1 MGEVPG
7 RNTRESL
14 LDGIRE
20 EVQAADFP
28 AAQGGFHLGSH
39 VLNRAEIRA
48 VGRKVQCFIPFA
60 SRISRT
66 AFTWRERMLSITT
79 MSPGEGLEVSFLS
92 NTGQNVLWLFRPGK
106 L

>member
-28 AAQGGFHLGSH
+28 AAQDGIHLGSH
-39 VLNRAEIRA
+39 FLNRVEIRA
-48 VGRKVQCFIPFA
+48 VGQKVQYFYTLCLQN
-60 SRISRT
+60 
-66 AFTWRERMLSITT
+66 FTD
-79 MSPGEGLEVSFLS
+79 GLYM
-92 NTGQNVLWLFRPGK
+92 
-106 L
+106 

>member
-28 AAQGGFHLGSH
+28 AAQDGFHLGPH
-39 VLNRAEIRA
+39 VLNRVEIRA
-48 VGRKVQCFIPFA
+48 VGRKVQCFHTLCLQNFPDSLYMA
-60 SRISRT
+60 RT
-66 AFTWRERMLSITT
+66 HVVHHYDVTRRRGGSI
-79 MSPGEGLEVSFLS
+79 VSFKYWTKRS
-92 NTGQNVLWLFRPGK
+92 PVVPPW
-106 L
+106 